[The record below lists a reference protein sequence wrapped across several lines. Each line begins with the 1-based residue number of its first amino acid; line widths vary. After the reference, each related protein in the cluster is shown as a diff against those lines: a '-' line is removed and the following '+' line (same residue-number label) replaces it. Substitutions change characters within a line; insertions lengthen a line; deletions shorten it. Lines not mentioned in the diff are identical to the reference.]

1 MSTSDRFNHLSLP
14 DLYRAMSA
22 GGLVRRLLEL
32 ARDEDLGPRRLD
44 VTSAVSVPAEA
55 KSEGVIVARAPGVIC
70 GLACL
75 HELMDVYG
83 TRVDAHLAVQDGKR
97 VEKGTVLATLRGPK
111 REILAVERPALNL
124 IGRLSGVATTAAAF
138 VMAVGEGTRAKI
150 YDTRKTMP
158 GMRVLEK
165 YATRCGGAMCHR
177 VGLFDAV
184 LIKDTHLAGVGLET
198 LAGVVAGA
206 ARQAKTMNGDLS
218 CFEVEVETLD
228 QLARVLTIEPGL
240 VDVVLLDNMSPI
252 QLRKGVAMRDAAK
265 NGAKVQL
272 EASGG
277 IRLDTVRTIAES
289 GVERISAG
297 AITHSAP
304 WFDVALDM
312 KAGGA

>member
-1 MSTSDRFNHLSLP
+1 MRDLNALTLP
-14 DLYRAMSA
+14 DLYQHFGRT
-22 GGLVRRLLEL
+22 GLIRRLLEL

-44 VTSAVSVPAEA
+44 ITSAVSVPADA
-55 KSEGVIVARAPGVIC
+55 KAEGVIVARAPGTVS

-83 TRVDAHLAVQDGKR
+83 THVDAHLVAQDGQQ
-97 VEKGTVLATLRGPK
+97 VQKGTPLATLRGPK

-124 IGRLSGVATTAAAF
+124 VGRLSGIATTASAF
-138 VMAVGEGTRAKI
+138 VAAVGTGTRAKI

-158 GMRVLEK
+158 GLRVLEK
-165 YATRCGGAMCHR
+165 YATRCGGASCHR
-177 VGLFDAV
+177 IGLFDAV
-184 LIKDTHLAGVGLET
+184 LIKDTHLAGVGLDT
-198 LAGVVAGA
+198 LTSVIASA

-218 CFEVEVETLD
+218 CFEVEVESLD
-228 QLARVLTIEPGL
+228 QLARLLTIESGL
-240 VDVVLLDNMSPI
+240 VDVILLDNMTPI
-252 QLRKGVAMRDAAK
+252 QLRKGVAMRDTAAK
-265 NGAKVQL
+265 PIQL

-277 IRLDTVRTIAES
+277 VNLSTVRAIAET

-312 KAGGA
+312 KASEK

>member
-1 MSTSDRFNHLSLP
+1 MRDLNSLSLP
-14 DLYRAMSA
+14 DLYQHFGRT
-22 GGLVRRLLEL
+22 GLIRRLLEL

-44 VTSAVSVPAEA
+44 ITSAVSVPADA
-55 KSEGVIVARAPGVIC
+55 KAEGVIIARAPGTVS

-83 TRVDAHLAVQDGKR
+83 TRVDAHLAAQDGQQ
-97 VEKGTVLATLRGPK
+97 VQKGTPLATLRGPK

-124 IGRLSGVATTAAAF
+124 VGRLSGIATTAAAF
-138 VMAVGEGTRAKI
+138 VAAVGTGTRAKI

-158 GMRVLEK
+158 GLRVLEK
-165 YATRCGGAMCHR
+165 YATRCGGASCHR

-184 LIKDTHLAGVGLET
+184 LIKDTHLAGVGLDT
-198 LAGVVAGA
+198 LATVVANA
-206 ARQAKTMNGDLS
+206 SRQAKTMNGDLS
-218 CFEVEVETLD
+218 CFEVEVESLD
-228 QLARVLTIEPGL
+228 QLARLLTIEPGL
-240 VDVVLLDNMSPI
+240 VDVILLDNMTPI
-252 QLRKGVAMRDAAK
+252 QLRKGVAMRDTAGK
-265 NGAKVQL
+265 PIQL

-277 IRLDTVRTIAES
+277 VRLDTVRAIAET

-312 KAGGA
+312 KASEK